1 MLVLHGS
8 LFLSLM
14 GATDMLSSPTFSVVI
29 PCMILG
35 KANGSSIILKSEWLW
50 LSMKPGHRM
59 LPPMSSTVRASGM
72 SWAEPT
78 ATMRPSRTPTQPLRQ
93 GVPVPSTMR
102 ALVKSRSSMNVSPCQ
117 PSTMRRARVGRA
129 RMEPSGLNSALLPHP
144 YIFSRASGIPYRG
157 APRRPA

>member
-14 GATDMLSSPTFSVVI
+14 GATDMLSRPTFSVVI

-59 LPPMSSTVRASGM
+59 LPPMSSTVRASGI

-93 GVPVPSTMR
+93 GLPVPSTMR
-102 ALVKSRSSMNVSPCQ
+102 ALVKSRSSMKASPCQ
-117 PSTMRRARVGRA
+117 PSTMRRASSSSCSVMKG
-129 RMEPSGLNSALLPHP
+129 MPVS
-144 YIFSRASGIPYRG
+144 
-157 APRRPA
+157 